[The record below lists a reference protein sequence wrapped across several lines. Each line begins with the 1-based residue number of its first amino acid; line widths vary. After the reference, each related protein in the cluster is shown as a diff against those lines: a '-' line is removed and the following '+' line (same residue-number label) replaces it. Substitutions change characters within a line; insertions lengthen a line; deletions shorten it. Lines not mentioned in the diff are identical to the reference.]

1 MTMATPTAT
10 TTQVTLTI
18 NGQAVTVE
26 KGTLLIEA
34 AKQAGVDVPHFCY
47 HPKLKPDA
55 NCRMCLVEI
64 EKAPK
69 LQTSCNMPVAEGMV
83 VSTNS
88 PKVAEARAGVLEF
101 ILANHPLDCPIC
113 DKGGECHLQ
122 DEAHAYTPN
131 YSRFQEP
138 KRFFEKEYFGPLI
151 DKEMTRCVQCL
162 RCVRYCD
169 EIVDSRAL
177 GSRDRG
183 SLLQIGGLVNKELD
197 CEFCGGCI
205 QICPVGA
212 LTSRVAMYDYRP
224 WQLKKIETICPH
236 CADGCRLKVESRD
249 NVALRITSDAGRGRN
264 AGDLCAKG
272 YFGFDVINRDDR
284 LKKPL
289 VRKAQTLVETSW
301 FEATVLVAERF
312 AAIKAQHGGGAIG
325 GIISAHASNEDLY
338 LFQKFMR
345 LVMGS
350 PHVDSTARYG
360 HHNTIAALRD
370 VVGHGRMTASY
381 EDIGQAQ
388 AIVVIGADLAETNPI
403 VGYRVKHA
411 TRNRG
416 AALVTVGRYGA
427 NHGSFVSNLVNR
439 ATHALTTAPG
449 QERAAVL
456 GLIKAVVES
465 GRVDPALAAASPA
478 YARRL
483 TALAGRLAWA
493 DLEARA
499 GLSRPAIEAA
509 AAAYAGAERAVILFG
524 RDVVRSGGAV
534 DTIRLIADLA
544 ILAGKL
550 TSPGCGVNP
559 LCDAANEQGAV
570 ELGVAPEY
578 LPGLIPVSDDA
589 GRRRLAAAWKDE
601 VPSDAGWTLMEMLDQ
616 ARAGRLKALYLVGE
630 DPLGDLPASA
640 KVREALGNLELLV
653 CQDAFRG
660 PSAELAHVC
669 LPAASFAEKEGSWTN
684 HEGRVQKGKQ
694 ALDAVGEAE
703 TDAAIFSEIARAMGY
718 PLDYADPREILAEA
732 VRMAPALAPRGAS
745 AHPGAVDPATLAG
758 YLSSGYERDV
768 ERRFA
773 VGPTAKASAEHPYR
787 LTLIR
792 SLFRSSALT
801 GRSAALA
808 KAPYQGQLLVNP
820 DDAAALG
827 VAGGATVRLR
837 SAQGS
842 AEVTVRVSP
851 KARPGQVLFPE
862 HYAEAVR
869 DLAPIDVDPATKVPI
884 FREASVAIETVI
896 RPMSQ
901 FLEMS

>member
-1 MTMATPTAT
+1 MTAPTAT

-64 EKAPK
+64 EKSPK

-88 PKVAEARAGVLEF
+88 PKVSEARAGVLEF

-131 YSRFQEP
+131 YSQFGEA

-177 GSRDRG
+177 GARDRG
-183 SLLQIGGLVNKELD
+183 DLLQIGGLVNKELD

-249 NVALRITSDAGRGRN
+249 NVVLRITSDAGRGRN
-264 AGDLCAKG
+264 NGDLCAKG
-272 YFGFDVINRDDR
+272 YFGFDVINRTDR
-284 LKKPL
+284 VVKPL
-289 VRKAQTLVETSW
+289 ARKGQTLVETSW
-301 FEATVLVAERF
+301 FEATALVASRF
-312 AAIKAQHGGGAIG
+312 AAIKAQQGGTAIG
-325 GIISAHASNEDLY
+325 GIISAQAPNEDLY

-360 HHNTIAALRD
+360 HHNTVAALRD

-381 EDIGQAQ
+381 EDVERAQ
-388 AIVVIGADLAETNPI
+388 ALVVIGADLTETNP
-403 VGYRVKHA
+403 VVSYRVKSAVRAHGA
-411 TRNRG
+411 T
-416 AALVTVGRYGA
+416 LVTIGRYGA
-427 NHGSFVSNLVNR
+427 NFGAFVSNLVNR
-439 ATHALTTAPG
+439 ATHPLATAPG

-456 GLIKAVVES
+456 GLIKALVES
-465 GRVDPALAAASPA
+465 GRIAPRLSASAPR
-478 YARRL
+478 YVQRL
-483 TALAGRLAWA
+483 STLAGRLSWD
-493 DLEARA
+493 DLAARA
-499 GLSRPAIEAA
+499 GVTRQAMETAA
-509 AAAYAGAERAVILFG
+509 GLYAGAERAVILFG
-524 RDVVRSGGAV
+524 QDVIRSRGAI
-534 DTIRLIADLA
+534 DTIRAIADLA

-550 TSPGCGVNP
+550 NAPGCGVNP
-559 LCDAANEQGAV
+559 LCDESNEQGAV
-570 ELGVAPEY
+570 ELGVAPDY
-578 LPGLIPVSDDA
+578 LPGLVPATDGA
-589 GRRRLAAAWKDE
+589 ARQRLASAWQDE
-601 VPSDAGWTLMEMLDQ
+601 LPAGTGWTAMEMLEQ
-616 ARAGRLKALYLVGE
+616 ARSGKLKALYLVGE
-630 DPLGDLPASA
+630 DPFAHLPASA
-640 KVREALGNLELLV
+640 KVREALANLEFLV

-660 PSAELAHVC
+660 PSAEVAHVC
-669 LPAASFAEKEGSWTN
+669 LPAASFAEKEASWTN

-694 ALDAVGEAE
+694 ALDLVGEAE
-703 TDAAIFSEIARAMGY
+703 ADTTIFSDLARSMGY
-718 PLDYADPREILAEA
+718 PLDYDGAREILMEA
-732 VRMAPALAPRGAS
+732 ARVVPAMAPKGS
-745 AHPGAVDPATLAG
+745 SVHPGAVDAATLAE
-758 YLSSGYERDV
+758 YVSSGFERDV
-768 ERRFA
+768 ERRFDP
-773 VGPTAKASAEHPYR
+773 GPARAAASGYPFH
-787 LTLIR
+787 LTLIQ
-792 SLFRSSALT
+792 SLFRSGALT
-801 GRSAALA
+801 ARSAALA
-808 KAPYQGQLLVNP
+808 KVPHQGRLLVHP
-820 DDAAALG
+820 DDAVKLG
-827 VAGGATVRLR
+827 IANGATVRVR
-837 SAQGS
+837 SAHGAAS
-842 AEVTVRVSP
+842 VTVRISP

-862 HYAEAVR
+862 HYVEAMR
-869 DLAPIDVDPATKVPI
+869 DLVPIELDPVTKVPI
-884 FREASVAIETVI
+884 FREAAVAVEKTGGG
-896 RPMSQ
+896 
-901 FLEMS
+901 